1 MKKNKIYIFMAMVLA
16 TLTTTACFDDQG
28 VDTFFG
34 GNQVEFNAGNLPNGL
49 TATQTRTSDTQT
61 DVLQVQI
68 NRVSTS
74 GTGAITVTIA
84 VDPTS
89 TAVSGVHYS
98 LASNTVTIPA
108 GEFVA
113 NFPVT
118 ILTGNISPTETPQL
132 KLIMESATGAEL
144 SSNYADLAIN
154 IRVVCPSAIS
164 VEADVWA
171 ATSVSRFGTFTADV
185 KVSPLGNGRYVVSDV
200 SAGLYAAL
208 AGASTTQEVIYS
220 DNCNALSF
228 VQARQTQYSLV
239 APTVEPTVGSYD
251 AATKTMVVYW
261 RDDRNN
267 INGTTTLV
275 KK

>member
-49 TATQTRTSDTQT
+49 TSTQTRTSDTQT
-61 DVLQVQI
+61 DILQVQV

-74 GTGAITVTIA
+74 GSGAITVNIA

-98 LASNTVTIPA
+98 LPSNTVTIPA

-118 ILTGNISPTETPQL
+118 ILTGNIEPSETPQL
-132 KLIMESATGAEL
+132 KLVMESATGADL

-164 VEADVWA
+164 VATDVWA
-171 ATSVSRFGTFTADV
+171 ATGVSRFGTFTADV
-185 KVSPLGNGRYVVSDV
+185 SVTPLGNGRYVISDV
-200 SAGLYAAL
+200 SAGLYAAF
-208 AGASTTQEVIYS
+208 GFGTIQEAIYS
-220 DNCNALSF
+220 DNCNALTF
-228 VQARQTQYSLV
+228 VQARQTEFAIS
-239 APTVEPTVGSYD
+239 APAVDPKVGSYD
-251 AATKTMVVYW
+251 DATKTIVVYW
-261 RDDRNN
+261 SDPNN
-267 INGTTTLV
+267 AINGTTTLV

>member
-49 TATQTRTSDTQT
+49 TTTQTRTSDTQT
-61 DVLQVQI
+61 DILQVQV

-74 GTGAITVTIA
+74 GTGAITVNIA

-118 ILTGNISPTETPQL
+118 ILTGNISPSETPQL
-132 KLIMESATGAEL
+132 KLVMESATGADL

-164 VEADVWA
+164 VATDVWA
-171 ATSVSRFGTFTADV
+171 ATGVSRFGTFTADV
-185 KVSPLGNGRYVVSDV
+185 SVSPLGNGRYVISDI
-200 SAGLYAAL
+200 SAGLYAAF
-208 AGASTTQEVIYS
+208 GFGTIQEAIYS
-220 DNCNALSF
+220 DNCNALTF
-228 VQARQTQYSLV
+228 VQARQTEFAIS
-239 APTVEPTVGSYD
+239 APAVDPKVGSYD

-261 RDDRNN
+261 SDPNN
-267 INGTTTLV
+267 GINGTTTLV

>member
-1 MKKNKIYIFMAMVLA
+1 MKKLYIYFAVVFATMAM
-16 TLTTTACFDDQG
+16 TSCFDDPG
-28 VDTFFG
+28 TDVFIEL
-34 GNQVEFNAGNLPNGL
+34 NQVEFNAGNLPNGL
-49 TATQTRTSDTQT
+49 NSTQTRSSNTQT
-61 DVLQVQI
+61 DILQVQV
-68 NRVSTS
+68 NRVSTVATS
-74 GTGAITVTIA
+74 AVTMTIA

-89 TAVSGVHYS
+89 TAVNGVHYS

-113 NFPVT
+113 NYPVT

-132 KLIMESATGAEL
+132 KLLITSATGAEL
-144 SSNYADLAIN
+144 SPSYSDLAIN

-164 VEADVWA
+164 VAADVWV
-171 ATSVSRFGTFTADV
+171 ATGVSRFGTFTADV
-185 KVSPLGNGRYVVSDV
+185 KVTPLGNGRYVVSDI

-208 AGASTTQEVIYS
+208 AGASTTQEAIYS

-228 VQARQTQYSLV
+228 VQARQTDFNII
-239 APTVEPTVGSYD
+239 APTVDPRVGSFN
-251 AATKTMVVYW
+251 AATRTMILYW
-261 RDDRNN
+261 RDGLNN

>member
-49 TATQTRTSDTQT
+49 TSTQTRTSDTQT
-61 DVLQVQI
+61 DILQVQV

-74 GTGAITVTIA
+74 GTGAITVNIA

-98 LASNTVTIPA
+98 LPSNTVTIPA

-118 ILTGNISPTETPQL
+118 ILTGNIEPSETPQL
-132 KLIMESATGAEL
+132 KLVMESATGADL

-164 VEADVWA
+164 VATDVWA
-171 ATSVSRFGTFTADV
+171 ATGVSRFGTFTADV
-185 KVSPLGNGRYVVSDV
+185 SVTPLGNGRYVISDV
-200 SAGLYAAL
+200 SAGLYAAF
-208 AGASTTQEVIYS
+208 GFGTIQEAIYS
-220 DNCNALSF
+220 DNCNALTF
-228 VQARQTQYSLV
+228 VQARQTEFAIS
-239 APTVEPTVGSYD
+239 APAVDPKVGSYD
-251 AATKTMVVYW
+251 DATKTIVVYW
-261 RDDRNN
+261 SDPNN
-267 INGTTTLV
+267 AINGTTTLV

>member
-1 MKKNKIYIFMAMVLA
+1 MAMVLA
-16 TLTTTACFDDQG
+16 TLTTTACFEDQG

-49 TATQTRTSDTQT
+49 TTTQTRTSDTQT
-61 DVLQVQI
+61 DILQVQV

-74 GTGAITVTIA
+74 GTGAITVNIA

-98 LASNTVTIPA
+98 LATNTVTIPA

-171 ATSVSRFGTFTADV
+171 ATGVSRFGTFTADV
-185 KVSPLGNGRYVVSDV
+185 KVSPLGNGRYVISDV
-200 SAGLYAAL
+200 SAGLYAAF
-208 AGASTTQEVIYS
+208 GFGTIQEAIYS
-220 DNCNALSF
+220 DNCNALTF
-228 VQARQTQYSLV
+228 VQSRQTEFAIS
-239 APTVEPTVGSYD
+239 APAVDPKVGSYD

-261 RDDRNN
+261 SDPNN
-267 INGTTTLV
+267 AINGTTTLV